1 MGPTAN
7 MQDWA
12 NDGKEAL
19 HLRLVRPEKDVE
31 ALDDEDEKERLT
43 ATFEPDFV
51 YPIFGEEET
60 VYGYKDL
67 KIKLYFAS
75 GSLAQYL
82 DVSWARKIPDTSAVS
97 ADDVEKALYEV
108 IPPDYQRSRA
118 TFTRVVEK
126 DADSFRPPGERVA
139 HYRLSDAEEEGPTVD
154 GKSKGK
160 GKGKASPARART
172 LPPRRWELLD
182 DAREAEDEEEE
193 ETTYEVYK
201 ADWSTPGFKEYHRR
215 MQVFLLLYIEGAS
228 YIDEEDPR
236 WEFLTLFERRKK
248 GSRVT
253 YHFIGYTTFYAFFH
267 WPSGKRLRL
276 AQFIVLPPFQG
287 QGHGSALYTI
297 AYQQIVARSEVAELT
312 VEDPSENFQD
322 MRDKLDLRMLV
333 ESGEFESFDS
343 MPFSKGE
350 AEPIRQKFKLAERQF
365 YRLLEMLRVLQLDAT
380 DSPAKEQLDAFRVG
394 VKRRLYLFNKDVLDQ
409 AEDDER
415 KAKLQ
420 ETYESVLEDYRR
432 LVKPFFV
439 EA

>member
-1 MGPTAN
+1 MP
-7 MQDWA
+7 
-12 NDGKEAL
+12 
-19 HLRLVRPEKDVE
+19 
-31 ALDDEDEKERLT
+31 LT
-43 ATFEPDFV
+43 
-51 YPIFGEEET
+51 
-60 VYGYKDL
+60 
-67 KIKLYFAS
+67 AS

-236 WEFLTLFERRKK
+236 WEFLTLC
-248 GSRVT
+248 
-253 YHFIGYTTFYAFFH
+253 A
-267 WPSGKRLRL
+267 PSLLSTSTSGTL
-276 AQFIVLPPFQG
+276 
-287 QGHGSALYTI
+287 
-297 AYQQIVARSEVAELT
+297 LT
-312 VEDPSENFQD
+312 
-322 MRDKLDLRMLV
+322 
-333 ESGEFESFDS
+333 
-343 MPFSKGE
+343 
-350 AEPIRQKFKLAERQF
+350 
-365 YRLLEMLRVLQLDAT
+365 
-380 DSPAKEQLDAFRVG
+380 
-394 VKRRLYLFNKDVLDQ
+394 
-409 AEDDER
+409 
-415 KAKLQ
+415 
-420 ETYESVLEDYRR
+420 
-432 LVKPFFV
+432 
-439 EA
+439 